1 MKLPFQGEP
10 SQLRPASEG
19 FHCHETLLLQKQA
32 DDNDD
37 DEWDDG
43 EIIMNTIGQ
52 VVMFQCTLPE
62 KGKFLTF
69 QCLEPSCGVL
79 MEQEESAAT
88 EKEEDGAMDPFF
100 FDPGYTLAGKT
111 GFQVW
116 PGSRLLVEALTFPRN
131 HEKPLLLP
139 LVPLV
144 PLVPSDFPPL
154 RNWQQR
160 LAKGARVLELGSGVG
175 VVGAS
180 LAAAGAHV
188 LLTDLKTLVQ
198 HSTQPNLERN
208 ASTTTSTAPP
218 PAWLP
223 SNAVPI
229 GSGWAAST
237 AVDWTIPLDEQ
248 LEDAERVMENVEVII
263 ASDCVW
269 LVNMMEPLFE
279 TVDCV
284 FRRNP
289 NAKLLL
295 SFQRRDPKDT
305 STSSSMF
312 TTVDRVLTT
321 MMEQRKWS
329 VHCLA
334 WRPIH
339 QSDPKEVFLFEATPI
354 RS

>member
-1 MKLPFQGEP
+1 
-10 SQLRPASEG
+10 
-19 FHCHETLLLQKQA
+19 
-32 DDNDD
+32 
-37 DEWDDG
+37 
-43 EIIMNTIGQ
+43 
-52 VVMFQCTLPE
+52 
-62 KGKFLTF
+62 
-69 QCLEPSCGVL
+69 
-79 MEQEESAAT
+79 
-88 EKEEDGAMDPFF
+88 
-100 FDPGYTLAGKT
+100 
-111 GFQVW
+111 
-116 PGSRLLVEALTFPRN
+116 
-131 HEKPLLLP
+131 
-139 LVPLV
+139 
-144 PLVPSDFPPL
+144 
-154 RNWQQR
+154 
-160 LAKGARVLELGSGVG
+160 VLELGSGVG

-208 ASTTTSTAPP
+208 ASTISATTSAFPP

-229 GSGWAAST
+229 GNGWAAST
-237 AVDWTIPLDEQ
+237 AVDWTIPLGEQ

-279 TVDCV
+279 TVDSV
-284 FRRNP
+284 FGRNP

-295 SFQRRDPKDT
+295 SFQRRDPAKDTTT
-305 STSSSMF
+305 STSTTTSSMF
-312 TTVDRVLTT
+312 TTVDHVLTT

-339 QSDPKEVFLFEATPI
+339 QSDPKEVFLFEATPTPI

>member
-10 SQLRPASEG
+10 SQLRPVSEG
-19 FHCHETLLLQKQA
+19 FHCHETLQLKKEA
-32 DDNDD
+32 DDND

-43 EIIMNTIGQ
+43 GK
-52 VVMFQCTLPE
+52 VVIFHCTLPE

-79 MEQEESAAT
+79 LEQEESAAG
-88 EKEEDGAMDPFF
+88 EEEDNGAVDPFF

-131 HEKPLLLP
+131 HEKPLPLLV
-139 LVPLV
+139 VP
-144 PLVPSDFPPL
+144 PSDSPPL

-180 LAAAGAHV
+180 LAAVGAHV

-208 ASTTTSTAPP
+208 ASTSAFPP
-218 PAWLP
+218 PPWLP
-223 SNAVPI
+223 TNAVPI

-279 TVDCV
+279 TVDSV

-295 SFQRRDPKDT
+295 SFQRRDPHDTGGSTGTT
-305 STSSSMF
+305 STSSTSSSIF

-329 VHCLA
+329 VQCLA

-339 QSDPKEVFLFEATPI
+339 QSDPEEVFLFEATPTI
-354 RS
+354 RY